1 MEVNRSMIYVGRS
14 RSILKDVVITYC
26 SLIVML
32 CSLMLFTPG
41 ISLAAT
47 CSTESSLLFQG
58 AKRLFFENRDE
69 QTLRVIVA
77 KLEKAVELCPDNQEA
92 WKLMGFVYWDIGDRL
107 PRDQKKLKISWYEK
121 GEAASDKVLA
131 ADPNSP
137 DGLFWKTTN
146 MAGKADM
153 KGWMQSLWIF
163 STIMKN
169 MEQVDELQ
177 KKINNRHF
185 FYGATDRFFCE
196 LITRIP
202 LFLVSKFGLSVEEF
216 TARIEKEISQQP
228 GFFPNYTY
236 AARLYWKIDNKKRA
250 LDLLEF
256 VLKNDPYIFPEERAY
271 NLNQK
276 SVARTMWKEFTKK
289 DYPSR

>member
-1 MEVNRSMIYVGRS
+1 MEVKRSKTCVERGE
-14 RSILKDVVITYC
+14 ILLKAVSVVFF
-26 SLIVML
+26 SLFVAIF
-32 CSLMLFTPG
+32 SLSFFMPG

-47 CSTESSLLFQG
+47 CSTESSSLFQE
-58 AKRLFFENRDE
+58 AKRLFFENRDDKN
-69 QTLRVIVA
+69 LRIVA
-77 KLEKAVELCPDNQEA
+77 SKLEKAVELCPENHEA

-121 GEAASDKVLA
+121 GEAASDKVLEV
-131 ADPNSP
+131 DPHSP

-163 STIMKN
+163 STMMKN

-202 LFLVSKFGLSVEEF
+202 LFLVGQFGLSVDQF
-216 TARIEKEISQQP
+216 TARIEKEISLQP

-236 AARLYWKIDNKKRA
+236 GARLYWKIDNKKRA
-250 LDLLEF
+250 LDLLDF

-271 NLNQK
+271 NQNQK
-276 SVARTMWKEFTKK
+276 NVARTMWKEFTKK
-289 DYPSR
+289 EYPNR

>member
-1 MEVNRSMIYVGRS
+1 MEVKRSLNYVHRS
-14 RSILKDVVITYC
+14 KVVKKVVSVVFF
-26 SLIVML
+26 SLLVSVSLTLVM
-32 CSLMLFTPG
+32 PG
-41 ISLAAT
+41 TSRAAI
-47 CSTESSLLFQG
+47 CSTESSLLFQE

-69 QTLRVIVA
+69 KNLKIIAV
-77 KLEKAVELCPDNQEA
+77 KLEKAVELCPDYHEA
-92 WKLMGFVYWDIGDRL
+92 WKLMGFVYWDMGDRL
-107 PRDQKKLKISWYEK
+107 PRDQKKLKISLYEK

-131 ADPNSP
+131 VNPNSP

-163 STIMKN
+163 STMMKN

-177 KKINNRHF
+177 KKISNQHF

-236 AARLYWKIDNKKRA
+236 AARLYWKIDNKRRA
-250 LDLLEF
+250 LELLDF
-256 VLKNDPYIFPEERAY
+256 VLKNDPYIFPDERAY
-271 NLNQK
+271 NQNQK
-276 SVARTMWKEFTKK
+276 NVARTMWKEFTKK
-289 DYPSR
+289 EYPNR